1 MPHCSG
7 CGNQLA
13 AEATQCPACG
23 KLVPSETPAKASKA
37 VWIVVGAGCLLVGL
51 AVAGIVAAVFIPN
64 FLDALQKAKS
74 KRTVADVRLI
84 GTAVESYRVDH
95 DGDVPAVRS
104 IDELAAVLE
113 PEYLVTVPRTD
124 GWKQPFVY
132 VCWSPEADPERCDS
146 YRLASGG
153 RDGELEQDLGDY
165 EEGSFA
171 TTDYDADIV
180 YGDGAFVRW
189 PEAHPTQ

>member
-23 KLVPSETPAKASKA
+23 KPVPSEAPAKPSKA

-51 AVAGIVAAVFIPN
+51 AIAGILAAVFIPN
-64 FLDALQKAKS
+64 FLDALQKAKA

-84 GTAVESYRVDH
+84 GGALDSYRVDH
-95 DGDVPAVRS
+95 DGEVPAVQS

-124 GWKQPFVY
+124 GWEQPFVY
-132 VCWSPEADPERCDS
+132 VCWSPQEDPERCDS
-146 YRLASGG
+146 YRVASGG
-153 RDGELEQDLGDY
+153 RNKQLEQELGTY
-165 EEGSFA
+165 QPGSFA
-171 TTDYDADIV
+171 TSDYDEDIV
-180 YGDGAFVRW
+180 YGDGNFLRW
-189 PEAHPTQ
+189 PE